1 MLSYHSYHIYS
12 TWKSIQV
19 GGGDLKFEVIV
30 WNGGGGWGGGGGSH
44 KGIGQEKVYIS
55 CNYSCTIAFLL
66 KILLVKL
73 KYFNIQYA

>member
-30 WNGGGGWGGGGGSH
+30 WNGGGAEGGEPQRDWTGKSLYFMQLFLH
-44 KGIGQEKVYIS
+44 YSLFVENFIG
-55 CNYSCTIAFLL
+55 
-66 KILLVKL
+66 
-73 KYFNIQYA
+73 

>member
-30 WNGGGGWGGGGGSH
+30 WNGGGGAT
-44 KGIGQEKVYIS
+44 KGLDRKKFIFHAI
-55 CNYSCTIAFLL
+55 IPAL
-66 KILLVKL
+66 
-73 KYFNIQYA
+73 

>member
-30 WNGGGGWGGGGGSH
+30 WNGGGGGGGGGAT
-44 KGIGQEKVYIS
+44 KGLDRKKFIFHAI
-55 CNYSCTIAFLL
+55 IPAL
-66 KILLVKL
+66 
-73 KYFNIQYA
+73 

>member
-30 WNGGGGWGGGGGSH
+30 WNRGGGSH